1 MAGSKLTRAV
11 EGAITLTALCL
22 LAACSS
28 RNSSIAGITQST
40 PTLTWTTPA
49 PVTVGTLLGT
59 TQLNAAANVP
69 GTFTYSPAAGTA
81 LNKAGTTPLSVTFTP
96 ADTQTYTTA
105 AGSVS
110 LTVNSAAPHVTC
122 ATPTFS
128 PQPGSFPSAQ
138 EVTLSTSTQGATI
151 YYTTDGSAPS
161 ASSLEYANPIAVSA
175 TTVIE
180 AIAVNSGDANS
191 GLARGDYVIGQSST
205 TGPQIPADATAV
217 TQIQM
222 MSGWN
227 HKHDPGTKGSS
238 SGSMTLVSNPA
249 LSEEAAKFSSTFE
262 NWGGEIYAKTW
273 GNDPDAKNFL
283 YDGYVWINAGS
294 IVGNLEMDNNQVM
307 ANGDTVIYSFQCAG
321 DHNTW
326 DYGSNAGTA
335 KNPNVKWV
343 RSTQPCNPA
352 NWARNT
358 WHHVQISYSR
368 DDDGNITFNSVWLD
382 GIEAPINATVF
393 GAFSLGWANGDLMT
407 NFQVDGAGSS
417 GSSTLYLDNLTF
429 YRW

>member
-1 MAGSKLTRAV
+1 
-11 EGAITLTALCL
+11 
-22 LAACSS
+22 
-28 RNSSIAGITQST
+28 
-40 PTLTWTTPA
+40 
-49 PVTVGTLLGT
+49 
-59 TQLNAAANVP
+59 
-69 GTFTYSPAAGTA
+69 
-81 LNKAGTTPLSVTFTP
+81 
-96 ADTQTYTTA
+96 
-105 AGSVS
+105 
-110 LTVNSAAPHVTC
+110 
-122 ATPTFS
+122 
-128 PQPGSFPSAQ
+128 
-138 EVTLSTSTQGATI
+138 
-151 YYTTDGSAPS
+151 
-161 ASSLEYANPIAVSA
+161 
-175 TTVIE
+175 
-180 AIAVNSGDANS
+180 
-191 GLARGDYVIGQSST
+191 
-205 TGPQIPADATAV
+205 
-217 TQIQM
+217 
-222 MSGWN
+222 
-227 HKHDPGTKGSS
+227 
-238 SGSMTLVSNPA
+238 
-249 LSEEAAKFSSTFE
+249 
-262 NWGGEIYAKTW
+262 
-273 GNDPDAKNFL
+273 
-283 YDGYVWINAGS
+283 
-294 IVGNLEMDNNQVM
+294 M